1 MDQMQN
7 FNNNNNTPA
16 RPPPPQMRPGS
27 SGNHNLGYAP
37 SPVAYPPGSLP
48 YGAMPTPGGGQK
60 RKLEGDI
67 STNPHIP
74 AGPGPGAGLAPGG
87 GPMMAG
93 TSATTPS
100 GQGQAQPGPA
110 TAAATTTGAPAST
123 SQPERKFRP
132 PMPPPHLLASLVP
145 ESKMFKDLIEMEQRL
160 DWTMLRKRAEVN
172 DALGRVVKVSQQQR
186 RIRTWLDQD
195 ELICILSF
203 GSQIKR
209 TLRVYLSN
217 TARNQEWQ
225 RGELRVPRACP

>member
-1 MDQMQN
+1 
-7 FNNNNNTPA
+7 
-16 RPPPPQMRPGS
+16 
-27 SGNHNLGYAP
+27 
-37 SPVAYPPGSLP
+37 
-48 YGAMPTPGGGQK
+48 
-60 RKLEGDI
+60 
-67 STNPHIP
+67 
-74 AGPGPGAGLAPGG
+74 
-87 GPMMAG
+87 
-93 TSATTPS
+93 
-100 GQGQAQPGPA
+100 
-110 TAAATTTGAPAST
+110 
-123 SQPERKFRP
+123 
-132 PMPPPHLLASLVP
+132 MPPPHLLASLVP